1 MANYDIGDAV
11 RLKTWS
17 ASVLG
22 FTDVNGALADPTT
35 VTLKVRDPNGTET
48 PYVFGSSAI
57 VKDSVGKYHFDLGPL
72 LTAGRWFYRWIGAG
86 AIVAAAEG
94 SFAVTKSAFNNP

>member
-1 MANYDIGDAV
+1 MSSYNIGDLV

-17 ASVLG
+17 SAVPG
-22 FTDVNGALADPTT
+22 FTDGNGIIGDPTT
-35 VTLKVRDPNGTET
+35 ITLKVRDPNGIET

-72 LTAGRWFYRWIGAG
+72 TVAGRWFYRWIGAG
-86 AIVAAAEG
+86 SIVAAAEG
-94 SFAVTKSAFNNP
+94 SFAVNKSAFTAP